1 MGVAGLV
8 HRSDK
13 GGTLGQILAIKDRHM
28 IKDSWKLP
36 GGSADLGENLQ
47 DTAVR
52 EVFEETGIKS
62 SL

>member
-1 MGVAGLV
+1 
-8 HRSDK
+8 
-13 GGTLGQILAIKDRHM
+13 M

-62 SL
+62 SLWTINIFSRKKNLIKILFE